1 MKHAATAFESVSP
14 TRQLLGVVLHDGTG
28 AVLRHNNH
36 VSRNQISETSSSS
49 ESGSFRFRAQWTSF
63 GISIAWYLTS
73 EMGCNKVATRTLRG
87 IRCIG
92 RRMNGY
98 SSVEGFVTQDRALQ
112 SSHECESA
120 IRLRLVVSGCT
131 TRFNFLKGKEFGY
144 HVLYRWE
151 YFIIYGKVFRSLV
164 HFAILGCAQPQFN
177 PLPPNILQ
185 DIINF
190 D

>member
-63 GISIAWYLTS
+63 GISIAWYL
-73 EMGCNKVATRTLRG
+73 G